1 MMVCELW
8 VAIII
13 QALPAG
19 GAESS
24 RGLLGPRFVWM
35 VVSLVAGARENFSS
49 CQPFQTEQSFFL
61 PFPWPCS
68 LLNYI
73 VLQPLLVDQA

>member
-1 MMVCELW
+1 MMVSELW
-8 VAIII
+8 VARII

-35 VVSLVAGARENFSS
+35 VSSVAGAKENFSS

-68 LLNYI
+68 LINYI